1 MAKSSELVSTFPRA
15 ALLLPPREHGNTV
28 SGVLVAR
35 DSGYLAVEVRFHG
48 EPVTDLEVQFF
59 HAEDHERG
67 DAIGDAVK
75 TGEDGIAR
83 ALRVVPA
90 GLYVCAVE
98 NQNDTVVPT
107 VAEFNDAYPVVLPV
121 GRSYVDMHD
130 GPEFTADDAK
140 DGVDAAEADEDGP
153 DTGDAA
159 QGGNDAGESNGGQD
173 DNLDQGNEQ
182 GGPGSDDADKDG
194 QASDQGGLWE

>member
-35 DSGYLAVEVRFHG
+35 DSGYLAVQVQFHGESVSDVEVRF
-48 EPVTDLEVQFF
+48 F
-59 HAEDHERG
+59 HAVDDERG
-67 DAIGDAVK
+67 DAVGDAVK
-75 TGEDGIAR
+75 TDDDGIAR

-90 GLYVCAVE
+90 GLYVCAVA
-98 NQNDTVVPT
+98 NQDDTVVPT
-107 VAEFNDAYPVVLPV
+107 VAEPDDAYPVVLPV

-140 DGVDAAEADEDGP
+140 DDVDATEADEDGL

-159 QGGNDAGESNGGQD
+159 QGGNDAGESDGGQD
-173 DNLDQGNEQ
+173 DNPDHGNEQ